1 MCTTGTSTPSRV
13 LARQS
18 GSGESLGGSTG
29 GGGGEGSDS
38 DAIYAGV
45 LQRLREEKEQLGQM
59 IDHPF

>member
-1 MCTTGTSTPSRV
+1 M
-13 LARQS
+13 LARES
-18 GSGESLGGSTG
+18 GSGENLGGATG

-45 LQRLREEKEQLGQM
+45 LERLREEKEQLGQM

>member
-1 MCTTGTSTPSRV
+1 M
-13 LARQS
+13 LARES
-18 GSGESLGGSTG
+18 GSGQGLGGSTG

-38 DAIYAGV
+38 DAIYADV